1 MKIFGSV
8 NRSRSMSL
16 CVCVGVGRDCVYL
29 CVCSVAQSFPTLW
42 NPMDCSPPGSC
53 VHGIFQKKFWRRL
66 PYLLQGV
73 FLTQESS
80 PHLLRLLHWQ
90 ADFLPL
96 SRLSCCC
103 AQSRLTLCDPVDC
116 SLPDSFVHEFSR
128 QEYWSGFPFPSPGD
142 LPNSGIKPASLPS
155 PALAGRYFL
164 HCATWE
170 ALYFYFL

>member
-1 MKIFGSV
+1 
-8 NRSRSMSL
+8 MSL

-53 VHGIFQKKFWRRL
+53 VHGIFQKKYWRRL

-96 SRLSCCC
+96 SCLSCCC

-128 QEYWSGFPFPSPGD
+128 QEYWSGFHFLLQGIFPTQGSNLHLFHRLRWQADTFSTAPPGK
-142 LPNSGIKPASLPS
+142 PYTSTFCSCRTEIK
-155 PALAGRYFL
+155 
-164 HCATWE
+164 
-170 ALYFYFL
+170 